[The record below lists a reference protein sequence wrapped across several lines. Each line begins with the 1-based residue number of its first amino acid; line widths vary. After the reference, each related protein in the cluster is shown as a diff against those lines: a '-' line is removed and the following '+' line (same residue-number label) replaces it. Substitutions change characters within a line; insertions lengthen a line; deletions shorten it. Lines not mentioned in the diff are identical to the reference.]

1 MLHRPGQLLD
11 LHKIQLDNT
20 QVTITSKAKIR
31 GTTTKPLVKIQEQN
45 LTHHLTTRIMTKL
58 IITEHNMNLLLQTCL
73 PNSKTIIIGKLT
85 DQRRETIAR
94 TSVSH
99 QGECVGLPSVE
110 ASGEKAKEGAN
121 TASIFFHN
129 YLMKNMTPILVAKV
143 KEREVDLPARVKE
156 EEEIPLDEMVKS

>member
-20 QVTITSKAKIR
+20 QVIITSKAKIR
-31 GTTTKPLVKIQEQN
+31 GTTTKPLVKIQEQS
-45 LTHHLTTRIMTKL
+45 LIHHLTMRIMTKL
-58 IITEHNMNLLLQTCL
+58 TTTEHNMNLLLQTCL
-73 PNSKTIIIGKLT
+73 PNSKTIIIGKLI

-99 QGECVGLPSVE
+99 QGECVGLLSVE
-110 ASGEKAKEGAN
+110 ALGEKAKEGAN

-129 YLMKNMTPILVAKV
+129 CLMKNMTPILVAKA
-143 KEREVDLPARVKE
+143 KEREVDLLVKVKE
-156 EEEIPLDEMVKS
+156 EGGTPQVEMVKS